1 MKNAIGGGKMD
12 YGKIFLIVVLAAL
25 IIALAFG
32 MWAVLNPANNQDDYQ
47 KAISA
52 ENPEN
57 ICIAPS
63 GYTQEQWE
71 EHMGHH
77 PERYEECLDK
87 NA

>member
-1 MKNAIGGGKMD
+1 MPLGKDKMD
-12 YGKIFLIVVLAAL
+12 YGKFFLIVVLVAL
-25 IIALAFG
+25 IIALASG

-47 KAISA
+47 KALSA
-52 ENPEN
+52 ENPED

-77 PERYEECLDK
+77 PDRYAQCPDSGS
-87 NA
+87 